1 MSKVLQRLSLRSQ
14 SPAHSSPASYISGMK
29 YKYSPM
35 RERST
40 GELKGG
46 GYRAAAFYPCQFGEY
61 VTLVL
66 LFSHFSI
73 TNTHTISC
81 ENISPSPNVLGLVR
95 QQDSPQQEAD
105 QRSLHS
111 VLQSDFLKSTGCR
124 SPVKAAPLHKNKHT
138 ARQSEGQQYNRSFL
152 PVQTEPPTLNSSQRH
167 ECLLYHFHRSKPLKI
182 QGQERKGDS
191 GVTVQ
196 WQGCWKDG
204 EVTRRT
210 FTTLRG

>member
-40 GELKGG
+40 EELKGG

-95 QQDSPQQEAD
+95 QQDSPQREAD
-105 QRSLHS
+105 QRRSLHS

-167 ECLLYHFHRSKPLKI
+167 ECLLYRFHRSKPPKSKDRKEKETVGL
-182 QGQERKGDS
+182 QYNGRGVGRMER
-191 GVTVQ
+191 
-196 WQGCWKDG
+196 
-204 EVTRRT
+204 
-210 FTTLRG
+210 

>member
-1 MSKVLQRLSLRSQ
+1 MWTLWLVSKVLQRLSLRSQ
-14 SPAHSSPASYISGMK
+14 SPAHSSPAPYISGMK

-66 LFSHFSI
+66 LFSHFLYHKHTHNQLWKYFSI
-73 TNTHTISC
+73 PKCPGAGKATRF
-81 ENISPSPNVLGLVR
+81 SPVGGRSEKKSVYLFYSQTSP
-95 QQDSPQQEAD
+95 
-105 QRSLHS
+105 
-111 VLQSDFLKSTGCR
+111 KSTSCL
-124 SPVKAAPLHKNKHT
+124 SPVKAASLHKNKHT

-167 ECLLYHFHRSKPLKI
+167 ECLLYHFHRSKPPESKDRKEKETVGL
-182 QGQERKGDS
+182 QYNGRGFGRMER
-191 GVTVQ
+191 
-196 WQGCWKDG
+196 
-204 EVTRRT
+204 
-210 FTTLRG
+210 